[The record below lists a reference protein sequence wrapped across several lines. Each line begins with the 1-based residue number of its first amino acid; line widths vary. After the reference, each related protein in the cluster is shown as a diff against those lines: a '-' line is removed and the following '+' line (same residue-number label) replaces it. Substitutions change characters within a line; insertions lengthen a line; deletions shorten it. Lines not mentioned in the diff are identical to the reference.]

1 MSIITR
7 KVAIMITK
15 VEILSKIDFEELIG
29 TQFEEMMIIKEFK
42 KGSSIY
48 YEKLEKFDTYFIV
61 EGEIS
66 HIIHTPEGGKFHRDF
81 FKGDIP
87 GLNFSI
93 ALLKEA
99 KCFRLFDINMVAKE
113 DSIIIYLPFEKL
125 IDLEF
130 ENKAKILKKL
140 IIIGMEDHFKE
151 YNHLLVKTIY
161 SDKEFF
167 IRYLEEN
174 RILNISSSKETSKH
188 LNINLRTLQRL
199 LKDLTDLGIIERIG
213 SKISIKDQSK
223 LDRYKKQFKK

>member
-1 MSIITR
+1 M
-7 KVAIMITK
+7 MTK
-15 VEILSKIDFEELIG
+15 VEILSKIGFEELIG
-29 TQFEEMMIIKEFK
+29 TQFEEMMVIKELK

-48 YEKLEKFDTYFIV
+48 YKKLENFNTYFIV

-66 HIIHTPEGGKFHRDF
+66 HIIQTPEGGKFYREF

-93 ALLKEA
+93 SIRKAP
-99 KCFRLFDINMVAKE
+99 KCFRLFDINMTVKE
-113 DSIIIYLPFEKL
+113 DSTIVYLPFEKL

-130 ENKAKILKKL
+130 ENKSKILEKL

-151 YNHLLVKTIY
+151 FNHLLLKTIY

-167 IRYLEEN
+167 IRHLEEN
-174 RILNISSSKETSKH
+174 KILNMNSSKRISQH

-199 LKDLTDLGIIERIG
+199 LKDLTDIGIIERIE
-213 SKISIKDQSK
+213 SQISIKDQSK
-223 LDRYKKQFKK
+223 LDRYKEQFKK